1 MKNHRYFY
9 RVLWLLCL
17 CFFRCPFG
25 YAQESSAPNPYYQE
39 FHDHLTNRF
48 YFSRKYTALKIDDK
62 VEGITYLYMPN
73 TTLNMGVG
81 TTYKNLT
88 LNLAY
93 GFGFLNPDQGQGET
107 KYLDAQAHL
116 YPKKMVIDLFLQ
128 LYRGYYLLPE
138 GLGAG
143 VGENYFTHPDMRIR
157 KFGASA
163 QYVFNN
169 GKFSYRAAFLQ
180 NEWQKKS
187 AGTFLLGFEIYGGI
201 ADEKSNLIPVHLMAS
216 PDRNFQKMNFLEFG
230 PNLGYAYTLVIKKH
244 FFITASAASN
254 LSVGYSSLERNTGRS
269 DQWGINPNYFLRG
282 FVGYNSSKWS
292 INVNYVHNNV
302 RLQKN
307 QGFSNEV
314 MTGNYRL
321 NFIYRLLPGPKF
333 SRYLRYVD
341 KASEIFP

>member
-1 MKNHRYFY
+1 
-9 RVLWLLCL
+9 
-17 CFFRCPFG
+17 
-25 YAQESSAPNPYYQE
+25 
-39 FHDHLTNRF
+39 
-48 YFSRKYTALKIDDK
+48 
-62 VEGITYLYMPN
+62 MPN
-73 TTLNMGVG
+73 STLNMGVG

-93 GFGFLNPDQGQGET
+93 GFGFLNPEQGKGET

-143 VGENYFTHPDMRIR
+143 VGETYFTHPDMRIR

-163 QYVFNN
+163 QYVFNH

-180 NEWQKKS
+180 NEWQKRS
-187 AGTFLLGFEIYGGI
+187 AGTFLMGFEIYGGM
-201 ADEKSNLIPVHLMAS
+201 ANEESNLIPPHLIAS
-216 PDRNFQKMNFLEFG
+216 PERNFRKINFLELG

-254 LSVGYSSLERNTGRS
+254 LGVGYTSLDRDTGKS
-269 DQWGINPNYFLRG
+269 IQWGINPNYFLRG

-292 INVNYVHNNV
+292 VNVNYVHNNV

-321 NFIYRLLPGPKF
+321 NFVYRILPGPKLN
-333 SRYLRYVD
+333 RYLKYVD
-341 KASEIFP
+341 KAKDILP